1 MLHFL
6 KPTIIQR
13 WRTSDEVFKRG
24 VVLGREKGNFAVF
37 GRKYWGMPGINIGLE
52 SHLGKTKTQVGVVKV
67 KEQRV
72 VIIDRFW
79 WRGAGFKNEGRKF
92 LGRRRQGFSQRW
104 KGGMPAGFGG
114 LGGWGVGGCQ
124 PCAPVVFQ
132 HASPIG
138 NPSYLWPWVTTSWI
152 LESLGSLIKEC
163 RFIPYVFWRS
173 PFSLCPYWSTLIAM
187 SQEKKNNTQCWLLG
201 NLTFVCQSPNLN
213 LLSIRREMCSH
224 RPTAYGP

>member
-1 MLHFL
+1 MSMNWFC
-6 KPTIIQR
+6 KCC
-13 WRTSDEVFKRG
+13 TSSNQPSFKVEEHPMRFFKRG

-52 SHLGKTKTQVGVVKV
+52 SHLGKTKTQVGVVK
-67 KEQRV
+67 

-163 RFIPYVFWRS
+163 RFIPWYFFAMTIFFMS
-173 PFSLCPYWSTLIAM
+173 ILIHIDCNEPRK
-187 SQEKKNNTQCWLLG
+187 EK
-201 NLTFVCQSPNLN
+201 
-213 LLSIRREMCSH
+213 
-224 RPTAYGP
+224 

>member
-1 MLHFL
+1 MRF
-6 KPTIIQR
+6 
-13 WRTSDEVFKRG
+13 FKRG

-52 SHLGKTKTQVGVVKV
+52 SHLGKTKTQVGVVK
-67 KEQRV
+67 

-163 RFIPYVFWRS
+163 CFIPYIFVDDHF
-173 PFSLCPYWSTLIAM
+173 PYVHIDSYWLQWA
-187 SQEKKNNTQCWLLG
+187 KKRKIIPSVGCRVIWLLSAR
-201 NLTFVCQSPNLN
+201 VP
-213 LLSIRREMCSH
+213 I
-224 RPTAYGP
+224 